1 LISKL
6 HQFIINIEGELL
18 MDEKKQYLIGLGNR
32 IKSRRQ
38 ELNMSQEEL
47 ANKCGYKSR
56 STINKIELGIN
67 DVPQSKI
74 NAIASALDSTVGYIM
89 GWTSE
94 PHQLGVYEYDD
105 DCLKETIEMN
115 NSEEY
120 QKAMELYTKYLALDD
135 DGKNMID
142 IMLKKFKKSE

>member
-1 LISKL
+1 
-6 HQFIINIEGELL
+6 

-47 ANKCGYKSR
+47 AIKCGYKSR

-74 NAIASALDSTVGYIM
+74 NAIATALDSTVGYIM

-94 PHQLGVYEYDD
+94 PHQLSVYEFDD
-105 DCLKETIEMN
+105 DCLKETIDMHA
-115 NSEEY
+115 SEEY

-135 DGKNMID
+135 DEKNMID
-142 IMLKKFKKSE
+142 MMLKKFKKSE

>member
-1 LISKL
+1 
-6 HQFIINIEGELL
+6 

-94 PHQLGVYEYDD
+94 PHQLSVY
-105 DCLKETIEMN
+105 
-115 NSEEY
+115 
-120 QKAMELYTKYLALDD
+120 
-135 DGKNMID
+135 
-142 IMLKKFKKSE
+142 

>member
-1 LISKL
+1 
-6 HQFIINIEGELL
+6 

-94 PHQLGVYEYDD
+94 PHQLSVYEYDD
-105 DCLKETIEMN
+105 DSLKETIEMN

-142 IMLKKFKKSE
+142 MMLKKFKKSE